1 MKHLLLVLSFLLVLS
16 ANAFGAEKIVI
27 GVTPFPHGEIMK
39 IVKPILAQ
47 KGYAL
52 EIKEFN
58 DYVQP
63 NLALAEGSLFAN
75 YFQHVPYLDNMNKE
89 KKLNLVWIAK
99 IHIEPMGLYSKKI
112 AKIDELKKGD
122 TIAVPNDPTNEAR
135 ALRLLET
142 HGLIKLKAGELVTAR
157 DITAN
162 PKELKFKELDAAM
175 LPRTLEDVT
184 AAVINTNF
192 AAEAKL
198 NPAKDALVIE
208 NSESPYANII
218 VVKAKDK
225 DSAAAKALVEAT
237 KSPEVKAYIE
247 KNLVPRGILPVF

>member
-1 MKHLLLVLSFLLVLS
+1 MKKLLLILSFLLVFS
-16 ANAFGAEKIVI
+16 MDAFGAEKIII

-39 IVKPILAQ
+39 IVKPLLAQ
-47 KGYAL
+47 KGYEL

-63 NLALAEGSLFAN
+63 NMALAEGSLFAN
-75 YFQHVPYLDNMNKE
+75 YFQHVPYLDNMNRE
-89 KKLNLVWIAK
+89 KKLDLVWIAK

-112 AKIDELKKGD
+112 AEISGLKRGSLVG
-122 TIAVPNDPTNEAR
+122 VPNDPTNEAR

-142 HGLIKLKAGELVTAR
+142 HGLISLKPGELVTVR
-157 DITAN
+157 DITSN
-162 PKELKFKELDAAM
+162 PGELKFKELDAAM

-192 AAEAKL
+192 AAEAGL

-218 VVKAKDK
+218 VVRAGDK

-237 KSPEVKAYIE
+237 RSPEVRAYIE
-247 KNLVPRGILPVF
+247 NNLVPRGILPVF

>member
-1 MKHLLLVLSFLLVLS
+1 MKKLLLILSFLLVFS
-16 ANAFGAEKIVI
+16 AEAFGAEKIII

-39 IVKPILAQ
+39 IVKPLLAQ
-47 KGYAL
+47 QGYEL
-52 EIKEFN
+52 EIKELN

-75 YFQHVPYLDNMNKE
+75 YFQHVPYLDNMNRE
-89 KKLNLVWIAK
+89 KKLDLVWIAK

-112 AKIDELKKGD
+112 AEISGLNRGSLV
-122 TIAVPNDPTNEAR
+122 AVPNDPTNEAR

-142 HGLIKLKAGELVTAR
+142 HGLIKLKPGELVTVR
-157 DITAN
+157 DITSN
-162 PKELKFKELDAAM
+162 PRELKFKELEAAM
-175 LPRTLEDVT
+175 LPRTLEDVS

-192 AAEAKL
+192 AAEAGL

-218 VVKAKDK
+218 VVRAKDK
-225 DSAAAKALVEAT
+225 DSAAAKALVEAAR
-237 KSPEVKAYIE
+237 SPEVRAYIE
-247 KNLVPRGILPVF
+247 NDLVPRGILPVF